1 MSGLNAKPIFD
12 AMRAVCGPLSQDAVN
27 AMNVAIAASTST
39 NDQPIFDCVRRY
51 DDDSDGLS
59 QLEFG
64 IVKRAANLYFG
75 HATQIVP
82 KKERQIGADGLA
94 LIQTFEGL
102 RLDAYLCPAGVWTI
116 GYGSTGPHVKPGM
129 RITKDRAIEL
139 LGEDL
144 DRFEEAVNRL
154 APKATQNQFDAMVAL
169 AFNIG
174 IGAFRRSSVLKYHTQ
189 GDHKRAAGAFMLF
202 VKAGG
207 KVLQGLV
214 NRRNAE
220 RKLYQQW

>member
-27 AMNVAIAASTST
+27 AMNVAIAASTPT
-39 NDQPIFDCVRRY
+39 NDKPIFDCVRRY

-59 QLEFG
+59 QIEFS
-64 IVKRAANLYFG
+64 IVKRGITAYFAG
-75 HATQIVP
+75 KDTAP
-82 KKERQIGADGLA
+82 SERERQIGADGLA
-94 LIQTFEGL
+94 LIQQFEGL

-129 RITKDRAIEL
+129 KITKDRAIQL
-139 LGEDL
+139 LDADL
-144 DRFEEAVNRL
+144 DRFEEAVNKL

-174 IGAFRRSSVLKYHTQ
+174 IGAFSRSSVLRYHTQ
-189 GDHKRAAGAFMLF
+189 GDQKRAAGAFMLF

-220 RKLYQQW
+220 RKLYQLW